1 MSTKKKAAV
10 RISLAAVIGLGCS
23 AVSAEQDRTCSPFT
37 LRGTY
42 VFNATGWGTPPGST
56 TMVPKAILELIE
68 LNGDG
73 TLSVPAATLANRLGD
88 GQVVPAPP
96 NGTGQYALD
105 PMCTGTLSFHNG
117 PSFNIVV
124 SPKGDDLWMIQTN
137 PGNVFQGSLTRLS
150 R

>member
-1 MSTKKKAAV
+1 MKTKNKAAV
-10 RISLAAVIGLGCS
+10 RFSLAAAIALGCS
-23 AVSAEQDRTCSPFT
+23 AASADQDRTCSPFT

-56 TMVPKAILELIE
+56 TMAPKAILELIDFA
-68 LNGDG
+68 GDG
-73 TLSVPAATLANRLGD
+73 TLSVPAATVANRLGD
-88 GQVVPAPP
+88 GQVVLSPP

-105 PMCTGTLSFHNG
+105 PTCTGTLSFHNG
-117 PSFNIVV
+117 PAFNIVV

-137 PGNVFQGSLTRLS
+137 PGNVFQGSVTRIS